1 MELNTIKKMERFARQ
16 DSEVISLGQGIP
28 ALPVHP
34 HIKAQIVKAV
44 HSGVADQYSDPQ
56 GIPELRRAIAARL
69 VHEGMRYS
77 PEEIIMTAGAIE
89 ALGVAVRSVVNERRK
104 KVIVPTPVY
113 SAYFKLVEV
122 AGGETIE
129 VPLDEKNAWRPDA
142 DEIVNE
148 IDETTAAVLLCNPN
162 NPTGTVYS
170 RKDLERICVE
180 AQQKGVCVIVDEV
193 YRNMVYDQKP
203 FYSPATD
210 PRFKDTV
217 IRVMS
222 FSKDFSLTGWRVG
235 YLHASI
241 ARIPRLLGIHD
252 TLINCTP
259 VISQYA
265 ALAALEVY
273 DEIVAQN
280 LTQYEKQRQFM
291 ASGMKKLS
299 DMLDFVMPAGAY
311 FFFPRIV
318 SGSPSQQ
325 TALEILEKSGVV
337 TVPGNSFGMG
347 GEGHLRLCFGRDEAS
362 IEKAI
367 VRLVASL
374 KGVQ

>member
-1 MELNTIKKMERFARQ
+1 MELNTIKKMERYARQ
-16 DSEVISLGQGIP
+16 DSEIVSLGQGIP

-44 HSGVADQYSDPQ
+44 RSSVADQYSDPQ

-69 VHEGMRYS
+69 AHEGMRYS
-77 PEEIIMTAGAIE
+77 PEEIVVTAGAIE
-89 ALGVAVRSVVNERRK
+89 ALGVAVRSVVNKQRK
-104 KVIVPTPVY
+104 KVIIPTPVY

-129 VPLDEKNAWRPDA
+129 VPLDEENAWRLDVEA
-142 DEIVNE
+142 V
-148 IDETTAAVLLCNPN
+148 IDKIDDTTAAVLLCNPN
-162 NPTGTVYS
+162 NPTGTIYG
-170 RKDLERICVE
+170 REDLERICVAAE
-180 AQQKGVCVIVDEV
+180 QKGVCVIVDEV

-235 YLHASI
+235 YLQASI

-259 VISQYA
+259 VVSQYA
-265 ALAALEVY
+265 ALAALDVY
-273 DEIVAQN
+273 DEVVAQN
-280 LTQYEKQRQFM
+280 LRHYEKQRHSM
-291 ASGMKKLS
+291 ANSMKGLS
-299 DMLDFVMPAGAY
+299 RMFDFVMPTGAY
-311 FFFPRIV
+311 FLFPRIV
-318 SGSPSQQ
+318 SGDPSQQ
-325 TALEILEKSGVV
+325 VVLEILEKAGVV
-337 TVPGNSFGMG
+337 TVPGNSFGTS
-347 GEGHLRLCFGRDEAS
+347 GEGHLRLCFGRDDASVKEAM
-362 IEKAI
+362 K
-367 VRLVASL
+367 RLVAHFES
-374 KGVQ
+374 VQ